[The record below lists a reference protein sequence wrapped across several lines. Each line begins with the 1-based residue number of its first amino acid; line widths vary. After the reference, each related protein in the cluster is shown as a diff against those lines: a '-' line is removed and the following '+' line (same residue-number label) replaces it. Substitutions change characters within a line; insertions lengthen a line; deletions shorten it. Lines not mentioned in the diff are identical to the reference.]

1 MFGGC
6 AGYRL
11 GSAMPRPPVLY
22 PGPLVTLYP
31 VSGLLVGC
39 SCSPGLGE
47 EVLMWSDAV
56 SGWDVAGPG
65 GGVGLLGQGDSI
77 GADAQQHVRGGRP
90 CWRGFPHPG
99 RERDGES

>member
-1 MFGGC
+1 
-6 AGYRL
+6 
-11 GSAMPRPPVLY
+11 
-22 PGPLVTLYP
+22 
-31 VSGLLVGC
+31 
-39 SCSPGLGE
+39 
-47 EVLMWSDAV
+47 MWSDAV

-77 GADAQQHVRGGRP
+77 GADAQQHVRGGQP